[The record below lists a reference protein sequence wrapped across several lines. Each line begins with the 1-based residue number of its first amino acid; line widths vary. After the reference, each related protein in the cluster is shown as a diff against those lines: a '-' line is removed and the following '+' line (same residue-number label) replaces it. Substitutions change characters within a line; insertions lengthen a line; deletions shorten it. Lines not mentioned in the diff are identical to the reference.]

1 MGHLLK
7 QPFANETIGLSKL
20 GPAELILV
28 YMSQFNNLPWKIPLC
43 IDEGFEGSFS
53 VTERAQSVPT
63 SHYQRTECQ
72 RERTIYEDL
81 FVKERYLPKRVYE
94 VDSENALNI
103 LLTKILHSKNKKT
116 LSKKFIEKIYS
127 IRPSNDYVHN
137 CVSAVSPYKGV
148 KMDFWL
154 AFESGASIDIEK
166 LFVYKKDLVH
176 DLEQTI
182 LQLIESCGSA
192 DEVKKFQ
199 QELID
204 RIKPNSLDNDF
215 FPIAEALVRFI
226 FKKKRLPYQSG
237 VDRKQLWGLITV
249 AVSKFSSRS
258 EVNAGEI
265 CYLSNDKGDKAYIY
279 SDYVRSDLEKTY
291 YAKLLAELSVS
302 LLPEED
308 DCL

>member
-1 MGHLLK
+1 L
-7 QPFANETIGLSKL
+7 T
-20 GPAELILV
+20 
-28 YMSQFNNLPWKIPLC
+28 
-43 IDEGFEGSFS
+43 
-53 VTERAQSVPT
+53 
-63 SHYQRTECQ
+63 RT
-72 RERTIYEDL
+72 
-81 FVKERYLPKRVYE
+81 
-94 VDSENALNI
+94 
-103 LLTKILHSKNKKT
+103 
-116 LSKKFIEKIYS
+116 
-127 IRPSNDYVHN
+127 
-137 CVSAVSPYKGV
+137 
-148 KMDFWL
+148 
-154 AFESGASIDIEK
+154 
-166 LFVYKKDLVH
+166 
-176 DLEQTI
+176 
-182 LQLIESCGSA
+182 SCGSA